1 MSTLIRGYVRAEVP
15 LSVLDAAVRKSSTNP
30 LAGILEISAEDRVL
44 RLAINGDVAKDLKST
59 WISS

>member
-15 LSVLDAAVRKSSTNP
+15 LNVLDTAVRKSSTNP
-30 LAGILEISAEDRVL
+30 LTGFLEISTEDGVL

>member
-15 LSVLDAAVRKSSTNP
+15 LSVLDTAVRKSSTNP
-30 LAGILEISAEDRVL
+30 LAGILEISTEDRVL
-44 RLAINGDVAKDLKST
+44 AKDLKST